1 MSAERAEAERPSRE
15 VKGKIAVTD
24 ERGAKPALAEPC
36 TAQKR
41 DKSAGASTGR
51 AEGGRQMAGAGQ
63 DEVLPATSKAKGKV
77 ASTSGASASLAAS
90 TSLVASTGA
99 EDRAGSEVC
108 SSPSPEPPRP
118 GSKQALLVGMLSAEQ
133 GATIEALIAATGWLP
148 HTTRAVL
155 TGLRKRG
162 YAIELSRADDRGP
175 SVYRI
180 ASRVAT
186 GVSVG
191 A

>member
-24 ERGAKPALAEPC
+24 ERGAKPALAAPGK
-36 TAQKR
+36 ARNR
-41 DKSAGASTGR
+41 DKSAGASTDR
-51 AEGGRQMAGAGQ
+51 AEGGRRMAGAGQ
-63 DEVLPATSKAKGKV
+63 DEVLPATSKAKEKV
-77 ASTSGASASLAAS
+77 TSTSAASGPVAAAASLTASTR
-90 TSLVASTGA
+90 A
-99 EDRAGSEVC
+99 EERPASEVS
-108 SSPSPEPPRP
+108 SSPEAPRA